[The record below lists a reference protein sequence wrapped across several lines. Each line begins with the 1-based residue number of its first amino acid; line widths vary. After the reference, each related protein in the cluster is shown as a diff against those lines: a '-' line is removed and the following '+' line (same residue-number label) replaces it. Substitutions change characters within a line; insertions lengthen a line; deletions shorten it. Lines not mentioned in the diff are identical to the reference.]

1 GSLVAGGLDGAALA
15 RGAFLE
21 WGRVWWCVVSVLA
34 GMAGIVVLAV
44 LGRQFGLLV
53 WPLIAAAAV
62 LGFLAWRLY
71 QVDGAEHALLRGV
84 AAAILMAIAIFS
96 LIIPSL
102 GQLFPSPT
110 LARILNESGCT
121 QPQAAAVGYQEPSL
135 IFLTG
140 TATRLVD
147 VASAA
152 EFISGGEC
160 RFAFVEA
167 SQERSFG
174 QRAEAIGLRYRSG
187 ARVDA
192 INISSGRP
200 ITIAVFRSAGSS

>member
-1 GSLVAGGLDGAALA
+1 MRERCRTGPFSSGA
-15 RGAFLE
+15 RSG
-21 WGRVWWCVVSVLA
+21 V
-34 GMAGIVVLAV
+34 AGIVVLAV

-147 VASAA
+147 VARAA
-152 EFISGGEC
+152 EFLRGGEC

-187 ARVDA
+187 PRVDA